1 MATSFPLSPRLV
13 ATPLWAAHSLRR
25 AFWERGAPLLE
36 VRVGPRSPLPPAHEL
51 RALAEGP
58 DIRGVWLRV
67 ERLVLSGGQA
77 ALHESVDALAACR
90 DSGHLVL
97 AEFDHVGNAEML
109 VAAACT
115 RAWIRP
121 GSQVFC
127 VGLGTT
133 MRFYGALLERF
144 GAGFD
149 VEAVG
154 EFKSFGEQFSRG
166 FASGPNREA
175 MRTLVEDLS
184 EEWVQ
189 SQVRHRPALTVA
201 SVLAAVADAPLS
213 AADAVDRGFFTGALY
228 PDQVEAE
235 VEALVGKEPRVVPF
249 ATWAQAARR
258 ERTLQAF
265 IAGGA
270 GVPVVWLSGPVM
282 DGRGSPG
289 PEMIAVAPVVDAL
302 DELREDA
309 RAKAVVLRVTSPG
322 GSAPASD
329 LIWRAVE
336 RLAAEKPVVAS
347 FGDVSAS
354 GGVYLSAAATSIWC
368 HPASVTGSIGVIAG
382 KPVLRGALARQ
393 GVHSEDL
400 LMGPQ
405 ADLFNETAFSP
416 SGRAHL
422 RAGLE
427 LTYRTFVERVAA
439 GRKRTYDE
447 VEVHARGRVWSG
459 RRAHTLGLVDHLGGL
474 ADAQRGAA
482 ALIGA
487 TRWRSWDIKPL
498 PSGGLLQ
505 RLARRFAFAAVPE
518 LALLPEVPAAMQL
531 LAEHPGQ
538 PLALMPFQFEV
549 G

>member
-1 MATSFPLSPRLV
+1 MAASFPLSPRLV
-13 ATPLWAAHSLRR
+13 ATPIWAAHGLRR

-36 VRVGPRSPLPPAHEL
+36 IRVGTRSPLPSPHEL

-58 DIRGVWLRV
+58 DIRGVWLKV
-67 ERLVLSGGQA
+67 ERLVHSGGQA

-133 MRFYGALLERF
+133 MRFYGELLARF

-166 FASGPNREA
+166 FASAPNRDS
-175 MRTLVEDLS
+175 MRALVEDLS

-189 SQVRHRPALTVA
+189 SQVRHRPSLSVA
-201 SVLAAVADAPLS
+201 SVVAAVADAPMS
-213 AADAVDRGFFTGALY
+213 ATDAVERGFFTGALY

-235 VEALVGKEPRVVPF
+235 VEALVGKQPRIVPF
-249 ATWAQAARR
+249 ATWAHATRR
-258 ERTLQAF
+258 ERALASF
-265 IAGGA
+265 ISGCA

-282 DGRGSPG
+282 DGRGAPG
-289 PEMIAVAPVVDAL
+289 PDMIAVVPVVAAL
-302 DELREDA
+302 DKLREDPRA
-309 RAKAVVLRVTSPG
+309 RAVVVRVTSPG

-354 GGVYLSAAATSIWC
+354 GGVYLSAAATAIWC

-382 KPVLRGALARQ
+382 KPVLRGAMARQ
-393 GVHSEDL
+393 GIHSEDL

-405 ADLFNETAFSP
+405 ADLFTETAFSP

-427 LTYRTFVERVAA
+427 LTYRAFVERVAQ
-439 GRKRTYDE
+439 GRKRTYE
-447 VEVHARGRVWSG
+447 EIEPHARGRVWSG
-459 RRAHTLGLVDHLGGL
+459 RRAHSLGLVDHLGGL
-474 ADAQRGAA
+474 GDAQRGAA
-482 ALIGA
+482 ALVGA
-487 TRWRSWDIKPL
+487 TRWRTWDIRPL

-518 LALLPEVPAAMQL
+518 LAFLPDVPTAARLFAENPGQALALLPFE
-531 LAEHPGQ
+531 
-538 PLALMPFQFEV
+538 FEV

>member
-1 MATSFPLSPRLV
+1 MPTSFPLSPRLV
-13 ATPLWAAHSLRR
+13 ATPIWAAHALRR

-36 VRVGPRSPLPPAHEL
+36 VRVGPRSPLPPPHEL
-51 RALAEGP
+51 RALTEGS
-58 DIRGVWLRV
+58 DIRGVWLKV
-67 ERLVLSGGQA
+67 ERLVLRGGQA

-109 VAAACT
+109 LAAACT
-115 RAWIRP
+115 RAWVRP

-133 MRFYGALLERF
+133 MRFYGALLARF

-166 FASGPNREA
+166 FASAPNRES
-175 MRTLVEDLS
+175 MRALVEDLS
-184 EEWVQ
+184 EEWVS
-189 SQVRHRPALTVA
+189 SQVRHRPSLSAA
-201 SVLAAVADAPLS
+201 SVVAAVADAPLS
-213 AADAVDRGFFTGALY
+213 AADAVERGFFSGALY
-228 PDQVEAE
+228 PDQVEADI
-235 VEALVGKEPRVVPF
+235 EALVGKEPRVVPF
-249 ATWAQAARR
+249 ATWAHAARR
-258 ERTLQAF
+258 ERVLSSF
-265 IAGGA
+265 VAGDV

-282 DGRGSPG
+282 DGRGAPG
-289 PEMIAVAPVVDAL
+289 PEMIAVVPVVEAL
-302 DELREDA
+302 DQLREDA
-309 RAKAVVLRVTSPG
+309 RARAVVLRITSPG

-354 GGVYLSAAATSIWC
+354 GGVYLSAAATAIWC

-382 KPVLRGALARQ
+382 KPVLRGAMARQ
-393 GVHSEDL
+393 GIHSEDL
-400 LMGPQ
+400 LTGPQ
-405 ADLFNETAFSP
+405 ADLFAETAFSP
-416 SGRAHL
+416 AGRAHL

-427 LTYRTFVERVAA
+427 LTYRAFVERVAK
-439 GRKRTYDE
+439 GRKRTYE
-447 VEVHARGRVWSG
+447 EIEPHARGRVWSG
-459 RRAHTLGLVDHLGGL
+459 RRAHALGLVDHLGGL
-474 ADAQRGAA
+474 GDAQRGAA
-482 ALIGA
+482 GLVGA
-487 TRWRSWDIKPL
+487 TRWRSWDVKPL
-498 PSGGLLQ
+498 PSGGFLQ

-518 LALLPEVPAAMQL
+518 LALLPEVPTAARL
-531 LAEHPGQ
+531 FAEHPAQ
-538 PLALMPFQFEV
+538 PLALLPFEFEV